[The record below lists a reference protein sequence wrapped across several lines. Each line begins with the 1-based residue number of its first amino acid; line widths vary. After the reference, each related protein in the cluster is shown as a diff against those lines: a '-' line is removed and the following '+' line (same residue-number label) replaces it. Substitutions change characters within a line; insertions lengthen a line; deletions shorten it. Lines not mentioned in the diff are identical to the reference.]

1 MRTSWQSLLPP
12 WSTKIEKVEKVEE
25 VTMVELC
32 WSSLSCRWKATISR
46 AASYGITWH
55 HLASLGILV
64 SWHRS
69 SREDCIT
76 KALLPEPWQMLHHV
90 SIQNSILQAIHI
102 WLILTCGPFM
112 QTKFFGWCCAIATW
126 STCGESFQD
135 SLKIGHGLAPVLGF
149 CKLTRFKAGHIAKKS
164 RRICHIPRFHAN
176 ANAWAMAMILYPMVL
191 ILWRRELQPTRK
203 TQGRS
208 ERVKKK
214 KCHLRDHHGIMIG
227 EQFALWIPRENRER
241 IVFFPRLYWVG
252 RSLWWPAPSCT
263 KGLTYQPLQML
274 SSSES

>member
-1 MRTSWQSLLPP
+1 MRTSWQSSLPPRP
-12 WSTKIEKVEKVEE
+12 WSTKIEVEKVEKVEK

-32 WSSLSCRWKATISR
+32 WAMLSSLSAERRFRGRLLIG
-46 AASYGITWH
+46 GITWPRFVAPKLCQGLYH
-55 HLASLGILV
+55 EGASCSNLDRCCMSASKI
-64 SWHRS
+64 
-69 SREDCIT
+69 
-76 KALLPEPWQMLHHV
+76 V
-90 SIQNSILQAIHI
+90 SIEAIHI

-112 QTKFFGWCCAIATW
+112 QTTFFGWCCAIATW

-149 CKLTRFKAGHIAKKS
+149 CKLTRFKAGHIAKNS

-176 ANAWAMAMILYPMVL
+176 ANAWAMAMILCPMVL
-191 ILWRRELQPTRK
+191 ILLRREIQPTRK

-208 ERVKKK
+208 EKVKKK

-241 IVFFPRLYWVG
+241 IVCFFFNPRL
-252 RSLWWPAPSCT
+252 
-263 KGLTYQPLQML
+263 
-274 SSSES
+274 